1 MKKIING
8 VIGWCVWILL
18 GFLVTSV
25 IVITVV
31 NLPSLAEWYRL
42 LVHDKANPLQMNMSR
57 SELLKILIS
66 LISPV
71 LSFFVLKNTV
81 KIQRESIIRRNI
93 DDVNRDFYGLI
104 GIFSKQQQEHKDMI
118 LEFNDNAIISIGS
131 FNIGYS
137 QPGINPNQNNQYS
150 YYKWGKKEEKWF
162 ERCIQANAPEMIDAD
177 ERVNFII
184 NRQFDS
190 VYHELSS
197 YFKVLHRI
205 LKNLNEKLETR
216 VITKKIYF
224 NYIGILRAQISSEEL
239 VIILVN
245 SLYAQRGLGLGI
257 ELVGSD
263 FFGNERDFE
272 LEQHFEFPEPQIS
285 SNDMSEFVLLKDNK
299 MKNRRIELR
308 KALNQET
315 GTQSLESKT
324 NFINFS
330 KDNPTENIWQKAT
343 ALLVKVKDSLK

>member
-18 GFLVTSV
+18 GFLVASA

-31 NLPSLAEWYRL
+31 NLPSLAEWYIL

-57 SELLKILIS
+57 SEFLKILIS

-71 LSFFVLKNTV
+71 LSFIVLKNTV

-104 GIFSKQQQEHKDMI
+104 GIFSKQQQEHKDNI
-118 LEFNDNAIISIGS
+118 FEFNENAIVSIGS
-131 FNIGYS
+131 FNTGYS
-137 QPGINPNQNNQYS
+137 QSGINPNQNNKYS
-150 YYKWGKKEEKWF
+150 YYKWSKKQKDWVE
-162 ERCIQANAPEMIDAD
+162 D
-177 ERVNFII
+177 EIPSNSPKMKDSNNRVNYII
-184 NRQFDS
+184 NDQFES

-205 LKNLNEKLETR
+205 LKNLNEKLETN
-216 VITKKIYF
+216 VITEKMYF
-224 NYIGILRAQISSEEL
+224 DYIGILRAQISSEEL

-245 SLYAQRGLGLGI
+245 SLYGRRGLGLGI

-263 FFGNERDFE
+263 FFGDMRDFK
-272 LEQHFEFPEPQIS
+272 LEQHFEFPEPQIT
-285 SNDMSEFVLLKDNK
+285 SNDMSEFVLIKNNK

-315 GTQSLESKT
+315 GTQSLDSET

-330 KDNPTENIWQKAT
+330 KDNPTKNLWQKAVAFT
-343 ALLVKVKDSLK
+343 CKS